1 MRIRQMGFSSKI
13 KAHKGLLTLE
23 MLRFIIEFLED
34 GKAQQA
40 ALRAGIPETYASRYG
55 NWLKKRPLVVA
66 ALETE
71 IDEQDQRRLRK
82 ALIEIEKQ
90 MQECK
95 MILGI
100 EDV

>member
-95 MILGI
+95 MILGV